1 MNTLRRIPRPMVKAF
16 AAGAVVL
23 AAALPMAFASA
34 AGAATAPSLSAA
46 TASYATTLAAG
57 GNGTQ
62 ATGTSFG
69 QGGSG
74 TVTVSGVA
82 GLAYDG
88 GTATVTSSAPGLTF
102 SSVVEDS
109 ATQFTASFASTSATV
124 AGSYTMTITDDNGA
138 SAAQAGLVV
147 VNAAPTLS
155 ATIPVVPATISDGAG
170 AVSTA
175 TVVTGS
181 GFGTDP
187 SVVFTNATN
196 DTVLVSAD
204 TAPHAAADLVSDSP
218 PNAAGADVTGASV
231 NVGGSAGTALDT
243 FVDPNNDFNG
253 SLATPGAY
261 TVTVTNPDGGTV
273 TSGSIYSVTP
283 YGITNLSPSALPSL
297 TTLTTTTVIIAGS
310 GFQSGAGVA
319 LSGTT
324 CLADITATVTP
335 TVISSTSIS
344 AVIAYTAAATSD
356 LAQCTVTV
364 TNPLVSAGGNDATF
378 TLANALGFGEASDVA
393 ASVTATS
400 DTTPLVPG
408 APTSAITFTGT
419 GFSQYSTVIVYAGTS
434 GTVAPDVA
442 VNDCVGNSGTS
453 LVCEVTVQGTGAAAG
468 SDNVVVSNFATG
480 DTAAALSGPLAAG
493 VLVAGPV
500 ITSMSPAAVAVGA
513 PVGTTLTLNG
523 TGFSAST
530 GGSVSDGAT
539 GLNGLISYV
548 SATAMQLVVTVS
560 PVAANEAGGAHVPT
574 VILTQTVAAGVTVTS
589 APFTIAVDAAPTVSG
604 LTYAAGTGV
613 GVGAVAQTVYIHGT
627 GFAAGATVGS
637 FVNGSLAAD
646 ANVKAT
652 VVTVTSTE
660 ITATIAIATGDTNIA
675 DGYSVTNT
683 DGGTAKVSATLSSLI
698 IDPGPTVT
706 GVTPA
711 TATPSGTTAFT
722 ITGTNFETGVVVAA
736 SSDGT
741 CGTATPTATTSLTV
755 SCTLGAAS
763 ATPVTL
769 IVTNVDGGSAAT
781 AAVLTAAAPVAPA
794 FHVSKVNGSAVAGK
808 TVTIT
813 ISGTGFFGQP
823 KIKSSLAGVKA
834 AVSHDSGK
842 LLTVRITTP
851 KTGKGEHT
859 LTVTLSS
866 GKSGK
871 VNYSTKA

>member
-46 TASYATTLAAG
+46 TASFDTALAAG

-62 ATGTSFG
+62 TSGTSFG

-74 TVTVSGVA
+74 TITVSGA
-82 GLAYDG
+82 TGLAYDG

-109 ATQFTASFASTSATV
+109 ATAFTASFASTSATV
-124 AGSYTMTITDDNGA
+124 AGTYSLTITDDNGA

-170 AVSTA
+170 AAAAA
-175 TVVTGS
+175 TVVTGT

-196 DTVLVSAD
+196 STVLVSAD
-204 TAPHAAADLVSDSP
+204 TAAHAAAALTADTTT
-218 PNAAGADVTGASV
+218 AGTDTTGASV
-231 NVGGSAGTALDT
+231 NVGGSAGTAVDV

-253 SLATPGAY
+253 SLAIPGAY

-273 TSGSIYSVTP
+273 TSGSIYTVTP

-319 LSGTT
+319 
-324 CLADITATVTP
+324 ITACTGITFTP
-335 TVISSTSIS
+335 TTIAATVISSTSIS
-344 AVIAYTAAATSD
+344 AVIAYTAAATTT
-356 LAQCTVTV
+356 AVRCTVTV
-364 TNPLVSAGGNDATF
+364 TNPAVSAGGNAATF
-378 TLANALGFGEASDVA
+378 TLAGALGFGEASDVA
-393 ASVTATS
+393 ATVTATS

-408 APTSAITFTGT
+408 AATSAITFTGT
-419 GFSQYSTVIVYAGTS
+419 GLSQYSTVIVYAGTS
-434 GTVAPDVA
+434 GTVAPDVV
-442 VNDCVGNSGTS
+442 VNDCVGNTGTS
-453 LVCEVTVQGTGAAAG
+453 LVCEVTVAATGAAAG
-468 SDNVVVSNFATG
+468 SDNIVVVN
-480 DTAAALSGPLAAG
+480 DAADSGPLAAG
-493 VLVAGPV
+493 VVVAGPV
-500 ITSMSPAAVAVGA
+500 ITTMSPAAVAVGA

-530 GGSVSDGAT
+530 GGTVTDGGAA

-548 SATAMQLVVTVS
+548 SATAMQLVVTAS
-560 PVAANEAGGAHVPT
+560 PIAANISGADVPVVT
-574 VILTQTVAAGVTVTS
+574 LTQTVAAGVTVTS

-652 VVTVTSTE
+652 VVTVTPTE

-675 DGYSVTNT
+675 DGYSVSNT

-711 TATPSGTTAFT
+711 AATPSGTTAFT
-722 ITGTNFETGVVVAA
+722 IAGTNFEAGVTVAA

-741 CGTATPTATTSLTV
+741 CGTATVTATTSLTV

-781 AAVLTAAAPVAPA
+781 AAVLTAAAPVAAA

>member
-1 MNTLRRIPRPMVKAF
+1 L
-16 AAGAVVL
+16 
-23 AAALPMAFASA
+23 
-34 AGAATAPSLSAA
+34 
-46 TASYATTLAAG
+46 
-57 GNGTQ
+57 
-62 ATGTSFG
+62 
-69 QGGSG
+69 
-74 TVTVSGVA
+74 
-82 GLAYDG
+82 
-88 GTATVTSSAPGLTF
+88 
-102 SSVVEDS
+102 
-109 ATQFTASFASTSATV
+109 
-124 AGSYTMTITDDNGA
+124 TITDDNGA

-155 ATIPVVPATISDGAG
+155 TTIPVVPATISDGAG
-170 AVSTA
+170 AASAA

-187 SVVFTNATN
+187 TVLFTNATN
-196 DTVLVSAD
+196 STVLVSAD
-204 TAPHAAADLVSDSP
+204 TAAHAAADLTADTTT
-218 PNAAGADVTGASV
+218 AGTDETGASV
-231 NVGGSAGTALDT
+231 NVAGSLGTAVDT

-253 SLATPGAY
+253 SLAIPGAY

-273 TSGSIYSVTP
+273 TSGSIYTVTP

-297 TTLTTTTVIIAGS
+297 TTLTTTTVTIAGA
-310 GFQSGAGVA
+310 GFQSGAGVT
-319 LSGTT
+319 LGT
-324 CLADITATVTP
+324 CAGVTATITP
-335 TVISSTSIS
+335 TVVSSTSIS
-344 AVIAYTAAATSD
+344 AVFAYDTALTTTAVR
-356 LAQCTVTV
+356 CNITVQNPTV
-364 TNPLVSAGGNDATF
+364 AAGGNDATF
-378 TLANALGFGEASDVA
+378 TLANALGFGESSDVPPT
-393 ASVTATS
+393 VTATS

-408 APTSAITFTGT
+408 AATSAITFTGT
-419 GFSQYSTVIVYAGTS
+419 GLSQYSTVIVYAGTS
-434 GTVAPDVA
+434 GTVATGVV
-442 VNDCVGNSGTS
+442 VNDCVGNTGTS
-453 LVCEVTVQGTGAAAG
+453 LVCEVTVAANGAAAG
-468 SDNVVVSNFATG
+468 ADNVVIEN
-480 DTAAALSGPLAAG
+480 DNTAGNSGPLAAG

-523 TGFSAST
+523 TGFTSST
-530 GGSVSDGAT
+530 GGSVSDSSV

-548 SATAMQLVVTVS
+548 SATAMQLVITTS
-560 PVAANEAGGAHVPT
+560 PVAANEPGGADVPT
-574 VILTQTVAAGVTVTS
+574 VSLTQTVGASTTVTS

-637 FVNGSLAAD
+637 FVNGSLVAD

-652 VVTVTSTE
+652 VVTVTPTE

-675 DGYSVTNT
+675 DGYSVTNA

-706 GVTPA
+706 SVTPA

-722 ITGTNFETGVVVAA
+722 IVGTNFEAGVTVAA

-741 CGTATPTATTSLTV
+741 CGAATVTSTTSLTV

-769 IVTNVDGGSAAT
+769 VVTNVDGGSAST
-781 AAVLTAAAPVAPA
+781 AAVLAMTAPVAPA
-794 FHVSKVNGSAVAGK
+794 FHVAHVNGSAVAGK

-813 ISGTGFFGQP
+813 ISGTGFSGQP
-823 KIKSSLAGVKA
+823 KIKSTLAGVKA
-834 AVSHDSGK
+834 TVSHDSGK

-871 VNYSTKA
+871 VNYATKA

>member
-1 MNTLRRIPRPMVKAF
+1 
-16 AAGAVVL
+16 
-23 AAALPMAFASA
+23 
-34 AGAATAPSLSAA
+34 
-46 TASYATTLAAG
+46 
-57 GNGTQ
+57 
-62 ATGTSFG
+62 
-69 QGGSG
+69 
-74 TVTVSGVA
+74 
-82 GLAYDG
+82 
-88 GTATVTSSAPGLTF
+88 
-102 SSVVEDS
+102 
-109 ATQFTASFASTSATV
+109 
-124 AGSYTMTITDDNGA
+124 
-138 SAAQAGLVV
+138 
-147 VNAAPTLS
+147 
-155 ATIPVVPATISDGAG
+155 
-170 AVSTA
+170 
-175 TVVTGS
+175 
-181 GFGTDP
+181 
-187 SVVFTNATN
+187 
-196 DTVLVSAD
+196 
-204 TAPHAAADLVSDSP
+204 
-218 PNAAGADVTGASV
+218 
-231 NVGGSAGTALDT
+231 
-243 FVDPNNDFNG
+243 
-253 SLATPGAY
+253 
-261 TVTVTNPDGGTV
+261 
-273 TSGSIYSVTP
+273 VTP